1 MIALEPEG
9 QVIVFTGRLGIP
21 RREAAAAAE
30 KIGWQVR
37 ADVSKK
43 TTLLV
48 TGALHKTQLAGHE
61 KSAKQRK
68 AELLI
73 EQGISIKILDEAQF
87 KELAGSANADHS
99 YFRQLSLFS
108 FCQQVMLHSSLHLP
122 ELQSD
127 NASSARLSKSP
138 LAASASNS

>member
-1 MIALEPEG
+1 MIELEPEG

-21 RREAAAAAE
+21 RREAAAAVE

-48 TGALHKTQLAGHE
+48 AGGLHKTQLAGHE

-68 AELLI
+68 AELLN
-73 EQGISIKILDEAQF
+73 EQGISITILNEEQF

-108 FCQQVMLHSSLHLP
+108 FCQHVIQH
-122 ELQSD
+122 E
-127 NASSARLSKSP
+127 
-138 LAASASNS
+138 